1 LLSIKNKNW
10 LNNFV
15 AKYKR
20 KPRVLHI
27 GNIANNA
34 YNNAKILNQAG
45 LECDVLCYNYYHMMA
60 CPEWEDAIIER
71 DYGSD
76 FRPNWSSA
84 GIKNFKRPTWFVQG
98 PLLLCLKYLI
108 EKKNR
113 INAKSLELVISQINQ
128 TRNILFLFLPIGY
141 FLYKFW
147 HVIKFLLIRIK
158 RIRIIW
164 IIKVITSNLLTSI
177 ISKFIYLILNANFL
191 NIFKNLNLFKK
202 SNANLYYDEV
212 KIFKDLN
219 RELSIEFKKENFPKI
234 KKYYYFNFLLIN
246 KFTQLFSHYDFIIA
260 YSTDPII
267 PLICKKPYFSFEH
280 GTLRNIPYEK
290 NDRAKLTSLAY
301 RKSIHT
307 FVTNFDCKESA
318 NYLTKGR
325 FTIINH
331 PFDEDN
337 KKIPHYNINEMR
349 KNLLTL
355 LDSDFLFFHPTRH
368 DWLKKNGKGYADKAN
383 DKFLRVFI
391 KLRKQGLRIG
401 LITCD
406 WGENVIESK
415 EILSNFKKHVYW
427 EKPFNILKF
436 KLMCNISDVVVDQ
449 FKLGSFG
456 GVVFKALATGT
467 PVLTYLNKKQIHKQF
482 KLTPPV
488 INCKNEK
495 EIEKEIKKIFKN
507 VLLLKDLGSK
517 SEKWIK
523 KYHGKAQ
530 TANLQVDQF
539 RLYYFKNK
547 KIFK

>member
-71 DYGSD
+71 DYGSH
-76 FRPNWSSA
+76 FHPKWFSA
-84 GIKNFKRPTWFVQG
+84 GIKNFERPNWFIQG
-98 PLLLCLKYLI
+98 PLKLCLKYLI
-108 EKKNR
+108 AKRNRKKSKHLWL
-113 INAKSLELVISQINQ
+113 AISNINQ
-128 TRNILFLFLPIGY
+128 TRFSLFLPAG
-141 FLYKFW
+141 FLYKFG
-147 HVIKFLLIRIK
+147 FEIK
-158 RIRIIW
+158 RLCLIG
-164 IIKVITSNLLTSI
+164 IIKVI
-177 ISKFIYLILNANFL
+177 KFILLPLIIKKFIVLILE
-191 NIFKNLNLFKK
+191 NIKFLNLFKK
-202 SNANLYYDEV
+202 SNTNLEV
-212 KIFKDLN
+212 NIFKDLN

-234 KKYYYFNFLLIN
+234 KKYYYFNFTLIN
-246 KFTQLFSHYDFIIA
+246 KFTQLFRRYDFIIA

-280 GTLRNIPYEK
+280 GTLRDIPYEK
-290 NDRAKLTSLAY
+290 NDKAKLTSLAY

>member
-1 LLSIKNKNW
+1 MLSIKNNNW

-20 KPRVLHI
+20 KPCILHI

-45 LECDVLCYNYYHMMA
+45 LDCDVLCYDYYHMMA

-71 DYGSD
+71 DYGSH
-76 FRPNWSSA
+76 FHPKWFSA
-84 GIKNFKRPTWFVQG
+84 GIKNFKRPAWFVQG
-98 PLLLCLKYLI
+98 PLRLCLKYLI
-108 EKKNR
+108 AKRNKKKN
-113 INAKSLELVISQINQ
+113 KFLWLVISYINK
-128 TRNILFLFLPIGY
+128 TRNTPFLRFGYLIYFSFKIVSKISRSRIIPFIKVNLLPPIIVRFIVLILE
-141 FLYKFW
+141 K
-147 HVIKFLLIRIK
+147 IKF
-158 RIRIIW
+158 
-164 IIKVITSNLLTSI
+164 SNLLKTNNNNFYYSSVSI
-177 ISKFIYLILNANFL
+177 IKYI
-191 NIFKNLNLFKK
+191 
-202 SNANLYYDEV
+202 
-212 KIFKDLN
+212 N
-219 RELSIEFKKENFPKI
+219 RELSIEFKKENFPQI
-234 KKYYYFNFLLIN
+234 KEFRYFNYGLTN
-246 KFTQLFSHYDFIIA
+246 KFTQLFRCYDFIIV

-267 PLICKKPYFSFEH
+267 PLICKNPYFSFEH
-280 GTLRNIPYEK
+280 GTLRDIPYEK

-325 FTIINH
+325 FTTINH
-331 PFDEDN
+331 PFDEDD
-337 KKIPHYNINEMR
+337 KKIPHFNLDKMR

-368 DWLKKNGKGYADKAN
+368 DWLKKNAKEYADKAN
-383 DKFLRVFI
+383 DKFLKVFV

-406 WGENVIESK
+406 WGENVMESK
-415 EILSNFKKHVYW
+415 KILSNFNKNVYW

-436 KLMCNISDVVVDQ
+436 KLMCNISDIVVDQ

-467 PVLTYLNKKQIHKQF
+467 PVLTYLEKKKIYKQF
-482 KLTPPV
+482 KIIPPV
-488 INCKNEK
+488 INCKSEK
-495 EIEKEIKKIFKN
+495 EIEYEIKKIFKN
-507 VLLLKDLGSK
+507 VSLLKDLGSK

-530 TANLQVDQF
+530 TVNLQVDQF
-539 RLYYFKNK
+539 RLYYLKNK
-547 KIFK
+547 KKFLNK

>member
-1 LLSIKNKNW
+1 MLSLKNKNW

-45 LECDVLCYNYYHMMA
+45 LDCDVLCYDYYHMMA

-71 DYGSD
+71 DYGSH
-76 FRPNWSSA
+76 FHPKWFSA
-84 GIKNFKRPTWFVQG
+84 GIKDFKRPAWFVQG
-98 PLLLCLKYLI
+98 PLRLCLKYLI
-108 EKKNR
+108 AKRNGKKN
-113 INAKSLELVISQINQ
+113 KFLELVISFINQ
-128 TRNILFLFLPIGY
+128 TRFSLLPS
-141 FLYKFW
+141 
-147 HVIKFLLIRIK
+147 
-158 RIRIIW
+158 
-164 IIKVITSNLLTSI
+164 IIKKI
-177 ISKFIYLILNANFL
+177 IDLILKIFL
-191 NIFKNLNLFKK
+191 NLHHGEGYTL
-202 SNANLYYDEV
+202 E
-212 KIFKDLN
+212 DLS
-219 RELSIEFKKENFPKI
+219 RELSIKLKKENFPKI
-234 KKYYYFNFLLIN
+234 KKNYCYFNYKLIN
-246 KFTQLFSHYDFIIA
+246 KFTQLFTHYDFIIA

-280 GTLRNIPYEK
+280 GTLRDIPYEK

-325 FTIINH
+325 YTIINH

-337 KKIPHYNINEMR
+337 KKVPHFNVDKTR

-368 DWLKKNGKGYADKAN
+368 DFLKKNGKGYADKAN
-383 DKFLRVFI
+383 DKFLRVFV

-415 EILSNFKKHVYW
+415 KILSNFEKNVYW

-467 PVLTYLNKKQIHKQF
+467 PVLTYLEKKQIYKQF
-482 KLTPPV
+482 KIIPPV
-488 INCKNEK
+488 INCKSEK
-495 EIEKEIKKIFKN
+495 EIEHEIKKIFKN
-507 VLLLKDLGSK
+507 VSLLKDLGSK

-530 TANLQVDQF
+530 TVNLQVDQF
-539 RLYYFKNK
+539 RLYYLKNK
-547 KIFK
+547 KNF

>member
-1 LLSIKNKNW
+1 MLSIKNKKW

-20 KPRVLHI
+20 KPCVLHI

-45 LECDVLCYNYYHMMA
+45 LDCDVLCYDYYHIMA
-60 CPEWEDAIIER
+60 CPEWEDAIIQR
-71 DYGSD
+71 DYGSH
-76 FRPNWSSA
+76 FYPRWFSA

-98 PLLLCLKYLI
+98 PLTLCLKYLTAKRNGI
-108 EKKNR
+108 KN
-113 INAKSLELVISQINQ
+113 KFLELVISYINQ
-128 TRNILFLFLPIGY
+128 TRTLLFLPSQGGHLIRVCY
-141 FLYKFW
+141 LF
-147 HVIKFLLIRIK
+147 IKFVDKI
-158 RIRIIW
+158 
-164 IIKVITSNLLTSI
+164 
-177 ISKFIYLILNANFL
+177 IYLRLLPSINIFINLILKNTKFL
-191 NIFKNLNLFKK
+191 NYVYIFE
-202 SNANLYYDEV
+202 DC
-212 KIFKDLN
+212 N

-234 KKYYYFNFLLIN
+234 KKYYYFNFTLIN

-267 PLICKKPYFSFEH
+267 PLICKNPYFSFEH
-280 GTLRNIPYEK
+280 GTLRDVPYEK

-337 KKIPHYNINEMR
+337 KKIPHFHVDKMR

-383 DKFLRVFI
+383 DKFLKVFV

-406 WGENVIESK
+406 WGENVMESK
-415 EILSNFKKHVYW
+415 KILSNFNKNVYW

-436 KLMCNISDVVVDQ
+436 KLMCNMSDVVVDQ

-467 PVLTYLNKKQIHKQF
+467 PVLTYLEKKQIYKQF
-482 KLTPPV
+482 KIIPPV
-488 INCKNEK
+488 INCKSEK
-495 EIEKEIKKIFKN
+495 EIEHEIKKIFKN
-507 VLLLKDLGSK
+507 ESLLKDLGSK

-530 TANLQVDQF
+530 TVNLQVDQF
-539 RLYYFKNK
+539 RLYYLKNK
-547 KIFK
+547 KKFLNK

>member
-1 LLSIKNKNW
+1 MLSIKNKNW

-45 LECDVLCYNYYHMMA
+45 FDCYVLCYDYYHIMA

-71 DYGSD
+71 DYGSH
-76 FRPNWSSA
+76 FHPKWFSA
-84 GIKNFKRPTWFVQG
+84 GIKDFKRPAWFVQG
-98 PLLLCLKYLI
+98 PLQLCLKYLL
-108 EKKNR
+108 EKRNG
-113 INAKSLELVISQINQ
+113 INKKLLELVISFLNQ
-128 TRNILFLFLPIGY
+128 TRTPLFLLLPVGY
-141 FLYKFW
+141 FLYKLNDVIKFLKW
-147 HVIKFLLIRIK
+147 IIKNVIKFLL
-158 RIRIIW
+158 W
-164 IIKVITSNLLTSI
+164 IINVIKSNLLPPI
-177 ISKFIYLILNANFL
+177 ITKFINLIFNIKFL
-191 NIFKNLNLFKK
+191 NLLKKNSINLHH
-202 SNANLYYDEV
+202 DDVIE
-212 KIFKDLN
+212 DLN
-219 RELSIEFKKENFPKI
+219 RELSIEFKKENFSII

-280 GTLRNIPYEK
+280 GTLRDIPYEK
-290 NDRAKLTSLAY
+290 NDRAKLISLAY

-337 KKIPHYNINEMR
+337 KKIPHFHVDKMR
-349 KNLLTL
+349 KSLLTL

-383 DKFLRVFI
+383 DKFLKVFV

-406 WGENVIESK
+406 WGENVMESK
-415 EILSNFKKHVYW
+415 KILSNFNKNVYW

-436 KLMCNISDVVVDQ
+436 KLMCNMSDVVVDQ

-456 GVVFKALATGT
+456 GVVFKALATGA
-467 PVLTYLNKKQIHKQF
+467 PVLTYLEKKQIYKQF
-482 KLTPPV
+482 KIIPPV
-488 INCKNEK
+488 INCKSEK
-495 EIEKEIKKIFKN
+495 EIEHEIKKIFKN
-507 VLLLKDLGSK
+507 ESLLKDLGSK

-530 TANLQVDQF
+530 TVNLQVDQF
-539 RLYYFKNK
+539 RLYYLKNK
-547 KIFK
+547 KKFLNK

>member
-1 LLSIKNKNW
+1 MLSLKNKNW

-15 AKYKR
+15 AKCKR

-45 LECDVLCYNYYHMMA
+45 LDCDVLCYDYYHMMA

-71 DYGSD
+71 DYGSH
-76 FRPNWSSA
+76 FHPKWFSA
-84 GIKNFKRPTWFVQG
+84 GIKDFKRPAWFVQG
-98 PLLLCLKYLI
+98 PLRLCLKYLI
-108 EKKNR
+108 TRNGIKN
-113 INAKSLELVISQINQ
+113 KFLELIISYVNQ
-128 TRNILFLFLPIGY
+128 TKHLPFLIGFLGY
-141 FLYKFW
+141 FNYKLVYKL
-147 HVIKFLLIRIK
+147 VIEIYHLIK
-158 RIRIIW
+158 RIISAIE
-164 IIKVITSNLLTSI
+164 VNLLPPI

-191 NIFKNLNLFKK
+191 NIFKK

-246 KFTQLFSHYDFIIA
+246 KFTQLFSHYDFILA

-280 GTLRNIPYEK
+280 GTLRDIPYEK

-325 FTIINH
+325 YTIINH

-337 KKIPHYNINEMR
+337 KKVSHFNVDKTR

-383 DKFLRVFI
+383 DKFLRVFV

-415 EILSNFKKHVYW
+415 KILSNFEKNVYW

-436 KLMCNISDVVVDQ
+436 KLMCNISDVAVDQ

-467 PVLTYLNKKQIHKQF
+467 PVLTYLEKKQIYKQF
-482 KLTPPV
+482 KIIPPV
-488 INCKNEK
+488 INCKSEK
-495 EIEKEIKKIFKN
+495 EIEHEIKKIFKN
-507 VLLLKDLGSK
+507 VSLLKDLGSK

-530 TANLQVDQF
+530 TVNLQVDQF
-539 RLYYFKNK
+539 RLYYLKNK
-547 KIFK
+547 KKFLNK

>member
-1 LLSIKNKNW
+1 LLSLKNKNW

-34 YNNAKILNQAG
+34 YNNTKILNQAG
-45 LECDVLCYNYYHMMA
+45 LDCDVLCYNYYHMMA
-60 CPEWEDAIIER
+60 CPEWEDAIIQR
-71 DYGSD
+71 DYGND
-76 FRPNWSSA
+76 FYPNWSSA

-98 PLLLCLKYLI
+98 PIRLCLKYLI
-108 EKKNR
+108 AKRNGKKN
-113 INAKSLELVISQINQ
+113 KFLELVISYINQ
-128 TRNILFLFLPIGY
+128 TRFSLIPSKRIINV
-141 FLYKFW
+141 
-147 HVIKFLLIRIK
+147 VITKFLQVVIFFYIFGLSVLR
-158 RIRIIW
+158 W
-164 IIKVITSNLLTSI
+164 ITNVVISNLLPPI
-177 ISKFIYLILNANFL
+177 IKKIINLILKKFL
-191 NIFKNLNLFKK
+191 N
-202 SNANLYYDEV
+202 LYHREGNTLE
-212 KIFKDLN
+212 DLN
-219 RELSIEFKKENFPKI
+219 RELSIELKKENFPKI
-234 KKYYYFNFLLIN
+234 KKNYCYFDYKLIN
-246 KFTQLFSHYDFIIA
+246 KFTQLFTHYDFIIA

-280 GTLRNIPYEK
+280 GTLRDIPYEK

-337 KKIPHYNINEMR
+337 KKIPHFHVDKMR

-383 DKFLRVFI
+383 DKFLRVFV

-415 EILSNFKKHVYW
+415 KILSNFEKNIYW

-467 PVLTYLNKKQIHKQF
+467 PVLTYLEKKQIYKQF
-482 KLTPPV
+482 KIIPPV
-488 INCKNEK
+488 INCKSEK
-495 EIEKEIKKIFKN
+495 EIEHEIKKIFKN
-507 VLLLKDLGSK
+507 ESLLKDLGSK

-530 TANLQVDQF
+530 TVNLQVDQF
-539 RLYYFKNK
+539 RLYYLKNK
-547 KIFK
+547 KNF